1 MKSPLFLVL
10 GLVLAWTAPAL
21 AEPASPPARVV
32 MKVNDEPVYDSE
44 LQMELA
50 RLAMQVQQMGQDPG
64 KIDLQQIATQQVVD
78 THLLAQEA
86 RKKGLEPDEAK
97 VQALIEQAAAQA
109 GGRDKLAA
117 SLAQSGMSLDRY
129 AGILRTALLA
139 NAYVEQELMP
149 SAEIKEGEVRAFYET
164 NKEKFRQEETV
175 HARHILIRAEPGA
188 DAATKEKARQ
198 KAEAIR
204 ERALKG
210 EDFAELAKETSEGPS
225 GPRGGDLG
233 FFERKRMV
241 PAFADAAFALK
252 PGEISDVVET
262 RFGYHVIKLEER
274 KPAGIQ
280 PYDEVK
286 DKLHAFLQQERVREV
301 VSQKLEELRKQAK
314 IEAVGGEAAPVPGE

>member
-1 MKSPLFLVL
+1 MKTALSLVL
-10 GLVLAWTAPAL
+10 GLLLAWTLPVPAK
-21 AEPASPPARVV
+21 AAPPADVV
-32 MKVNDEPVYDSE
+32 MKVNDEPVFISE
-44 LQMELA
+44 VQMELA
-50 RLAMQVQQMGQDPG
+50 RLAMQLQRMGQDPG
-64 KIDLQQIATQQVVD
+64 QVNLQQIARQQVVD

-86 RKKGLEPDEAK
+86 RKEGIEPEEAK
-97 VQALIEQAAAQA
+97 VQALIEQAATQA
-109 GGRDKLAA
+109 GGREQLEA
-117 SLAQSGMSLDRY
+117 SLAQSGMTLDQY
-129 AGILRTALLA
+129 AGILRKAMLA
-139 NAYVEQELMP
+139 NAYVEQKLMP
-149 SAEIKEGEVRAFYET
+149 SAEVKEGEVRAFYET

-175 HARHILIRAEPGA
+175 HARHILIRAQPDA
-188 DAATKEKARQ
+188 DAATREAARM

-210 EDFAELAKETSEGPS
+210 ENFAELAKETSEGPS
-225 GPRGGDLG
+225 GPKGGDLG

-286 DKLHAFLQQERVREV
+286 EKLRAYLQQQRVREV
-301 VSQKLEELRKQAK
+301 VGQKLEALRKQAR
-314 IEAVGGEAAPVPGE
+314 IEPVAGTQAPAPGE

>member
-1 MKSPLFLVL
+1 MKTTLSLVL
-10 GLVLAWTAPAL
+10 GLVLAWTIPAL
-21 AEPASPPARVV
+21 AKAAPQSADIV
-32 MKVNDEPVYDSE
+32 MKVNDEPVFGSE
-44 LQMELA
+44 VQMELA
-50 RLAMQVQQMGQDPG
+50 RLAMQLQRMGQNPG
-64 KIDLQQIATQQVVD
+64 QVDLQQIARQQVVD

-86 RKKGLEPDEAK
+86 RKQGLEPDESK

-109 GGRDKLAA
+109 GGKDQLEA
-117 SLAQSGMSLDRY
+117 SLAQSGMTLDQY
-129 AGILRTALLA
+129 AGILRQAMLA
-139 NAYVEQELMP
+139 NAYVEQKLMP
-149 SAEIKEGEVRAFYET
+149 SAEVKEGEVRAFYET

-175 HARHILIRAEPGA
+175 HARHILIRAQPDA
-188 DAATKEKARQ
+188 DAATKAEARK

-225 GPRGGDLG
+225 GPQGGDLG

-274 KPAGIQ
+274 KPAGVQ
-280 PYDEVK
+280 PYDEVNE
-286 DKLHAFLQQERVREV
+286 KLHAFLQQQRVREV
-301 VSQKLEELRKQAK
+301 VGKKLEELRQQAK
-314 IEAVGGEAAPVPGE
+314 IEPVGAQQAPVPAE